1 MRFLGLINES
11 LRTIRPAEGNIMKNL
26 IRVAAATLLLTLTT
40 VLAAADATGKW
51 VAEMPGRDGNTMT
64 QTYVLKVDG
73 AVLTGTVAGRGGETP
88 ISNGKVDGDNISFE
102 VTRSRGEQSFTMK
115 YTGKIEGDTLKL
127 TWSGPNGQS
136 REATAKRAN

>member
-1 MRFLGLINES
+1 
-11 LRTIRPAEGNIMKNL
+11 MKNL

-40 VLAAADATGKW
+40 VLTAADASGKW
-51 VAEMPGRDGNTMT
+51 VVEVPGRDGNTMT
-64 QTYVLKVDG
+64 QTYVLKADG
-73 AVLTGTVAGRGGETP
+73 ATLTGTVSGRGGETP

-115 YTGKIEGDTLKL
+115 YTGKLEGETLKL

-136 REATAKRAN
+136 RETTAKRAN